1 VKDKSKEEKMF
12 RRGVIFPFVVLAGL
26 LVALP
31 LVAAE
36 MPAAKSKTTTT
47 TVDVLKPLTLAGQQL
62 KPGTY
67 SVSADDST
75 VTLQLDGKMV
85 AQAPV
90 QWKNETSK
98 AQYSGVVAVDGVVK
112 EIHFGGKMKYV
123 TIAP

>member
-1 VKDKSKEEKMF
+1 VKDKSKEENMF
-12 RRGVIFPFVVLAGL
+12 RRRVMFPFVVLASL

-31 LVAAE
+31 LAAAE
-36 MPAAKSKTTTT
+36 MPAAKSKATT
-47 TVDVLKPLTLAGQQL
+47 TVDVLKPMTLAGQQL

-75 VTLQLDGKMV
+75 VTLQMHGKMV

-90 QWKNETSK
+90 QWKDEASK

-112 EIHFGGKMKYV
+112 EIHFSGKMKYV
-123 TIAP
+123 TITQ

>member
-1 VKDKSKEEKMF
+1 MF
-12 RRGVIFPFVVLAGL
+12 RRRVIFPFVALASL

-36 MPAAKSKTTTT
+36 MPAAKSKATT
-47 TVDVLKPLTLAGQQL
+47 TVDVLKPMTLAGQQL

-75 VTLQLDGKMV
+75 VTLQMNGKMV

-90 QWKNETSK
+90 QWKDEASK
-98 AQYSGVVAVDGVVK
+98 AQYSEVVAVDGVVK
-112 EIHFGGKMKYV
+112 EIHFSGKMKYI
-123 TIAP
+123 TIAQ

>member
-1 VKDKSKEEKMF
+1 MF